1 MAVTDQLKRLEG
13 AVNALIAE
21 QQLLKKENAGLR
33 QQLEELKSTL
43 TARDQ
48 ALHKAESDLKNAR
61 LARGLASSE
70 EESQQAKAKIGSLM
84 REIDRC
90 MALLND

>member
-1 MAVTDQLKRLEG
+1 MAVTDQLQRLEG

-33 QQLEELKSTL
+33 RQVEELKENL
-43 TARDQ
+43 TARNQ
-48 ALHKAESDLKNAR
+48 VLQKAERDLNNAR

-70 EESQQAKAKIGSLM
+70 EELQRAKAKIGSLM